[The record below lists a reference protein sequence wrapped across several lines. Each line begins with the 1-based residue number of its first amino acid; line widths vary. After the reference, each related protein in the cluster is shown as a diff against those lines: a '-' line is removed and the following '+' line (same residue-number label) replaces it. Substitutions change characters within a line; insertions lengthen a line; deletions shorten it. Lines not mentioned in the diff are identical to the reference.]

1 MLMNSSEY
9 LATIE
14 QVKREINL
22 AQYRMAL
29 HVNADLILLYHSI
42 GCVINEHKEWGNKF
56 IDNLAADL
64 RIEFPNSRGYS
75 VRNLKYMAKFAQT
88 YPDRELC
95 SRLLHKFHGGTI
107 LFCLTSYQI

>member
-1 MLMNSSEY
+1 MLMNSGEY

-14 QVKREINL
+14 QVKREINS

-29 HVNADLILLYHSI
+29 HVNADLILLYHRI

-75 VRNLKYMAKFAQT
+75 VRNLKYGKICA
-88 YPDRELC
+88 DL
-95 SRLLHKFHGGTI
+95 S
-107 LFCLTSYQI
+107 